1 MIEPSRMITSL
12 SGAAR
17 LPNPEDDATAAK
29 LNDLALATTG
39 TAMGVSTPA
48 VGHLASTCAIDA
60 STRDCGSSHANSVLR
75 HLAVGLATVAIA
87 VGLYGCGTYPSRVA
101 LPDSHSVKDGDYAP
115 DLSKI
120 SKDLGIYPLETDHK
134 KVLDQASLYVGTWRG
149 ASRELLT
156 ERDTASNLQFASM
169 IAAAYQAVRG
179 NTRSAK
185 WYVAGAGGLGLLQ
198 DRYHIEAHALLYR
211 HAADAMQCL
220 RTAIAT
226 VPEPLWIAYDEKTGD
241 FRLSTAETTSVLD
254 EDGTQAA
261 DVLSILFRTINGKM
275 TEIVR
280 RLVEGMESDKVVV
293 PSASEITAAV
303 TKDMQ
308 TQPKADRGAVNLKLS
323 INDTLASVDRLR
335 VESRAR
341 RATTTT
347 AFNLPQTWSP
357 LLRDADD
364 SSRLMALQ
372 TLNDVNRISKNAM
385 KLAIALPDA
394 MEVCV
399 SKVGNP

>member
-1 MIEPSRMITSL
+1 
-12 SGAAR
+12 
-17 LPNPEDDATAAK
+17 
-29 LNDLALATTG
+29 
-39 TAMGVSTPA
+39 
-48 VGHLASTCAIDA
+48 
-60 STRDCGSSHANSVLR
+60 
-75 HLAVGLATVAIA
+75 
-87 VGLYGCGTYPSRVA
+87 
-101 LPDSHSVKDGDYAP
+101 
-115 DLSKI
+115 
-120 SKDLGIYPLETDHK
+120 
-134 KVLDQASLYVGTWRG
+134 
-149 ASRELLT
+149 
-156 ERDTASNLQFASM
+156 
-169 IAAAYQAVRG
+169 
-179 NTRSAK
+179 
-185 WYVAGAGGLGLLQ
+185 
-198 DRYHIEAHALLYR
+198 
-211 HAADAMQCL
+211 
-220 RTAIAT
+220 
-226 VPEPLWIAYDEKTGD
+226 
-241 FRLSTAETTSVLD
+241 
-254 EDGTQAA
+254 
-261 DVLSILFRTINGKM
+261 
-275 TEIVR
+275 
-280 RLVEGMESDKVVV
+280 MESDKVVV